1 MFFLKGVLAGM
12 NLLVWTIAF
21 VVSHEALSNAME
33 YFFVMGSTMIP
44 GRPSLASLLGLG
56 ITTNFVAL
64 VLAGIIPLQIS
75 FRVHTWI
82 FPDPDEKT

>member
-1 MFFLKGVLAGM
+1 MLFLKAVLAGM
-12 NLLVWTIAF
+12 NWLVCTVIF
-21 VVSHEALSNAME
+21 LVSHKALSNAME
-33 YFFVMGSTMIP
+33 YFLVMGPTMSP
-44 GRPSLASLLGLG
+44 WRPSLASLLGLG